1 MADPPLLR
9 RLRVAA
15 LGFAVLLAFVGSA
28 RSAAWTHPQ
37 GRGEIIAVGRFSQG
51 TRYFDAKGK
60 LVPHPG
66 YEKFDLPILIEH
78 GLTDRVTLVAI
89 PRLQRIAV
97 AGPDIALYEGLGHAD
112 LGLRAR
118 VWRSGGSVLSLQG
131 TARMPGAQS
140 KADPAQVGLT
150 DPEADLRLLY
160 GRSFM
165 VGAWPAFLDLQLGYR
180 IRSGEP
186 ADEMR
191 ADLTFGLRPRPRW
204 LVLLQAFSVMSV
216 GAAELPFTHGQSHK
230 VAASLVYDFAE
241 RWSLQVGGFATL
253 AGRDAL
259 REQGVLAGIW
269 YRY

>member
-9 RLRVAA
+9 RLPVAA
-15 LGFAVLLAFVGSA
+15 LGLAAILASMGSA
-28 RSAAWTHPQ
+28 RSAAWTQPK
-37 GRGEIIAVGRFSQG
+37 GRGEIIAVGRFSEG
-51 TRYFDAKGK
+51 SRYFDAKGK

-78 GLTDRVTLVAI
+78 GLTDRVTLVTVPA
-89 PRLQRIAV
+89 LQRIAL
-97 AGPDIALYEGLGHAD
+97 AGPDIALYEGLGHTD

-118 VWRSGGSVLSLQG
+118 VWGSGANVLSLQG
-131 TARMPGAQS
+131 TARLPGARY

-160 GRSFM
+160 GRSFTL
-165 VGAWPAFLDLQLGYR
+165 GAWPAFLDVQVAYR
-180 IRSGEP
+180 MRSGEP

-191 ADLTFGLRPRPRW
+191 ADVTFGVRPRPRW

-216 GAAELPFTHGQSHK
+216 GAAEAPFTQGQNHK
-230 VAASLVYDFAE
+230 VAASLVYDFAQC
-241 RWSLQVGGFATL
+241 WSLQLGGFATL

-259 REQGVLAGIW
+259 REQGVVAGVW